1 MTEDILHDVQL
12 AFPDIEFRV
21 IQKRDCFHST
31 VYRLAAGNPSP
42 GFPHEVIVKKY
53 RDTTTF
59 DAQGEYYYLDKFYS
73 LNNDTVVSSPVPVM
87 MDAERQ
93 FIIIGFIPGHTVKT
107 HLLTIIPDRINTVN
121 DYIDK
126 SALALARFH
135 TVFARPEDTE
145 CSVNSPLLCRFG
157 EGEREQFTALVSDCA
172 LRTKAQAYIDFSP
185 QNLIIHDDR
194 IFLIDFPDRECIC
207 TPHLDIARWKFNL
220 LFMKQLPR
228 SRFLRLNTWDE
239 DLVFQRFVD
248 KYCSEMHGTLEEN
261 DVLLIDFF
269 LAGYAK
275 KLESIYRQSDT
286 LRLKLEYRY
295 LSGFLRSLT
304 GRRPRGQP

>member
-12 AFPDIEFRV
+12 AFPDSEFRV
-21 IQKRDCFHST
+21 VQKRDFFHST
-31 VYRLAAGNPSP
+31 IYRLATGNPAP

-59 DAQGEYYYLDKFYS
+59 DAQGEYYFLDTFYT
-73 LNNDTVVSSPVPVM
+73 LNKDTIVSSPVPVM

-107 HLLTIIPDRINTVN
+107 HLLTILPDRITTIN
-121 DYIDK
+121 DYIDR
-126 SALALARFH
+126 SARALARFH
-135 TVFARPEDTE
+135 SVFARPEDTE

-157 EGEREQFTALVSDCA
+157 EDERTQFTALVSDCA
-172 LRTKAQAYIDFSP
+172 LHTKAQAYIDFSP

-207 TPHLDIARWKFNL
+207 TPHLDIARWKFNV
-220 LFMKQLPR
+220 LFMKQFPR
-228 SRFLRLNTWDE
+228 FRFLRLNRWDE
-239 DLVFQRFVD
+239 TQVFQRFVST
-248 KYCSEMHGTLEEN
+248 YCSEMHGTLEEN
-261 DVLLIDFF
+261 DVHLIDFF
-269 LAGYAK
+269 LTQYAK
-275 KLESIYRQSDT
+275 KLESIYQRSDS

-304 GRRPRGQP
+304 VQRPRGHL